1 MLRFCFLAL
10 LLSGCG
16 YHLRGTDR
24 LLFEQHE
31 IKRLHVAPVANE
43 SYKAGVD
50 ITLYNAIRKRIAS
63 GNYVKLT
70 EKSEDADAV
79 LYATVLGASY
89 SPLSLTTSDQ
99 LAPLRTG
106 PSFVQVATS
115 YLVTLNC
122 NFRLEKGK
130 EIIWGNGVLRTK
142 SFVAQ
147 TYLGILGTT
156 SALINE
162 SEFERTLISL
172 ADSVS
177 VDADELM
184 NSVF

>member
-1 MLRFCFLAL
+1 MLRLGAFLL

-24 LLFEQHE
+24 LLFDQNQ
-31 IKRLHVAPVANE
+31 IRRLHVAPVRND

-50 ITLYNAIRKRIAS
+50 ILIYNAVRKRLAS
-63 GNYVKLT
+63 GGYVTLT
-70 EKSEDADAV
+70 EKAEDADAV
-79 LYATVLGASY
+79 LNTTVLGASY

-122 NFRLEKGK
+122 KFSLQKGDK
-130 EIIWGNGVLRTK
+130 ILWQNSVLRSK

-162 SEFERTLISL
+162 SEFERTLTTL

-177 VDADELM
+177 VDADEMM
-184 NSVF
+184 NAVF

>member
-1 MLRFCFLAL
+1 MLRLCL
-10 LLSGCG
+10 LVVLISGCG

-24 LLFEQHE
+24 LLFDENQ
-31 IKRLHVAPVANE
+31 IKRLHVAPVKND
-43 SYKAGVD
+43 SFKAGVD

-63 GNYVKLT
+63 GNYVVLT
-70 EKSEDADAV
+70 EKEDDADAV

-99 LAPLRTG
+99 LAPLGTG

-122 NFRLEKGK
+122 SFRLQKGEKVL
-130 EIIWGNGVLRTK
+130 WQNGVQRTK

-177 VDADELM
+177 VDADETM
-184 NSVF
+184 NAVF